1 MAKVVMNTLCVDD
14 VDLERLTGVLR
25 ARVGA
30 SLEASYLRGKTI
42 LRDAVEDELGCSD
55 EIAERLVETLELQ
68 GFVRF
73 PVLDDETH
81 PRDRQIW
88 QVGRAS
94 WV

>member
-1 MAKVVMNTLCVDD
+1 MAMVVMNTCWVDD
-14 VDLERLTGVLR
+14 VDLALLSKLLR

-55 EIAERLVETLELQ
+55 EIAEQLVETLELQ

-73 PVLDDETH
+73 PELDDQTH

-88 QVGRAS
+88 KVGSAS